1 MRPARPAV
9 MVNSKLQVER
19 QANCFAT
26 MWATLA
32 AIALRLWKVIL
43 HFLTRKSE
51 IERICSAGEFSAEMA
66 IEFDR
71 ALHASKQLK
80 SVVVELQKKFDGNL
94 LEFAD
99 RIASI
104 KKISKTKESWSVR
117 VQPNLVQCL
126 NSLAS
131 IYRLL
136 AFFLAQCA
144 EKYDTENAQHERELE
159 ELWELL
165 RPGVRRTGR
174 LTEEWGEIGFQGVD
188 PATDFRGMG
197 MMGLRNL
204 TYFARNRSSEATRLL
219 RDVVGWR
226 AGYGSISHCVSFNTD
241 FVCVCVICVQV
252 PVCCMWNQHH
262 WVVAGLVTTA
272 PLAGYVTQTYGR
284 SGNTARYLLC
294 AVCTVS

>member
-159 ELWELL
+159 E
-165 RPGVRRTGR
+165 
-174 LTEEWGEIGFQGVD
+174 
-188 PATDFRGMG
+188 
-197 MMGLRNL
+197 
-204 TYFARNRSSEATRLL
+204 
-219 RDVVGWR
+219 
-226 AGYGSISHCVSFNTD
+226 
-241 FVCVCVICVQV
+241 VC
-252 PVCCMWNQHH
+252 
-262 WVVAGLVTTA
+262 
-272 PLAGYVTQTYGR
+272 
-284 SGNTARYLLC
+284 
-294 AVCTVS
+294 